1 MHMDGWCQCHQRHQ
15 HCGSRGAFK
24 NRREGFSH
32 ICLPVRNRNVSGR
45 MQNDWKEKGAV
56 PQRERMGKVQ
66 TRGPQREQM
75 SNRIPANSES
85 HPGIPDTLINH
96 TSSGQGPSSC
106 PTARDGMRLWIPSQ
120 PARSL
125 QRIEE
130 WLWRLVHVSL
140 SFIQSLSRC
149 PWRAHQGRSKDLP
162 EYELQMQNRIQC
174 VDMF

>member
-1 MHMDGWCQCHQRHQ
+1 MDPEELLKIEGKVFLTSASLSGIGMCQAGCRTTGKKRVQ
-15 HCGSRGAFK
+15 C
-24 NRREGFSH
+24 
-32 ICLPVRNRNVSGR
+32 P
-45 MQNDWKEKGAV
+45 
-56 PQRERMGKVQ
+56 RERGREKVQ
-66 TRGPQREQM
+66 TRGPQREQR

-120 PARSL
+120 PACSL